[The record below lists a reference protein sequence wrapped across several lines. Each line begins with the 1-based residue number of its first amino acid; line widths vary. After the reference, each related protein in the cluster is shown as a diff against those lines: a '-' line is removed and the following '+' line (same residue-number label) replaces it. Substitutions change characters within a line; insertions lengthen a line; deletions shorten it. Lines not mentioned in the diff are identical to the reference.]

1 MASKSHMF
9 PCRISVPITQV
20 EADRLRVE
28 SRRLNVPMAL
38 LARKALLYGGA
49 EARKD
54 ILRRQKRGE
63 M

>member
-28 SRRLNVPMAL
+28 SVRLNVPKAL
-38 LARKALLYGGA
+38 LARKALLYGSA
-49 EARKD
+49 EARRE
-54 ILRRQKRGE
+54 ILRLQKKGE
-63 M
+63 I